1 MTGERR
7 IMSKKNKWILHL
19 STKTPIQNKL
29 NTDIQVMSS
38 QFIDQNSRH
47 KLIPSKW
54 YIEITFSK
62 RNTERGISHW

>member
-19 STKTPIQNKL
+19 STKTPIQNQL

-38 QFIDQNSRH
+38 QFIDQNSWQ